1 MKDHVTVAI
10 LTYNAADW
18 LPRLLDGIAAQKTK
32 RKVEILVIDSG
43 SSDNTLEILK
53 KHTKVRLHQIPNS
66 EFSHGG
72 TRNLAVDMANGE
84 YVLFLTQDAIPA
96 HEYWLEA
103 MVEPFEL
110 SDKVGC
116 VVGKQIP
123 WPDAPV
129 TIKREVYSVFKGLG
143 PDDSVSL
150 ARHNDISEKFSMINT
165 FMSNTNSAVRKD
177 LHAQIPFREVNY
189 AEDQGLGI
197 DMLKAGYYKAYAPL
211 GAVNHSHDYGVRE
224 YFRRKFD
231 EYVGLR
237 GTTGYTAVAGTKELF
252 WGSTKAT
259 LRDWQF
265 LMRDKQ
271 YSFGQ
276 KIVNFF
282 ESPGYNVG
290 LRLAIRAAANKKI
303 AEQKRHR
310 YSLEAR
316 TKNNNNT

>member
-10 LTYNAADW
+10 PTYNAADW
-18 LPRLLDGIAAQKTK
+18 LSQLLGGIYAQKTK
-32 RKVEILVIDSG
+32 RKVEILIIDSG
-43 SSDNTLEILK
+43 STDGTLEILK
-53 KHTKVRLHQIPNS
+53 HHPKVRLHQIANS

-72 TRNLAVDMANGE
+72 TRNLAVEMAKGQ

-96 HEYWLEA
+96 HKYWLEA

-129 TIKREVYSVFKGLG
+129 TIKREVYSVFRGLG
-143 PDDSVSL
+143 PDDSISL
-150 ARHNDISEKFSMINT
+150 ARQNKFTEKMGLVNT

-177 LHAQIPFREVNY
+177 LHAQIPFRQVNY

-211 GAVNHSHDYGVRE
+211 GSVNHSHDYGVGE

-237 GTTGYTAVAGTKELF
+237 ETTGYTATAGVRELML
-252 WGSTKAT
+252 GSAKAT

-265 LMRDKQ
+265 LLRDGQ
-271 YSFGQ
+271 YSLGQ
-276 KIVNFF
+276 KLANFF
-282 ESPGYNVG
+282 KAPAYNAG
-290 LRLAIRAAANKKI
+290 LRLAIRAAASKKI
-303 AEQKRHR
+303 ADKKHHK

-316 TKNNNNT
+316 AKKSKNG